1 VAKAKKGPQKG
12 KVPAH
17 LRPYLF
23 GSKKKGGGNVA
34 KKKAVR
40 RQSAGTGGGGR
51 GHRRRSGGGGGMFGG
66 GGLFSG
72 PMIAT
77 VGGATAAAFIGPKI
91 IERLPE
97 SLRTTGSIVGPA
109 VAGLGGGWLIAK
121 MTGNKQ
127 LAAGFAAGIIGPSI
141 GAMLGSL
148 GAKTQM
154 KGLGFV
160 GEPGGASYLPQDLD
174 GLAGDD
180 DDLEG
185 LAGDDDDL
193 EGLGAYEPETV
204 EIV

>member
-23 GSKKKGGGNVA
+23 GNKQKGSGNVA

-40 RQSAGTGGGGR
+40 RKSAGTSGGGR
-51 GHRRRSGGGGGMFGG
+51 GHRRRSGGGGMFGG
-66 GGLFSG
+66 GGLFNG
-72 PMIAT
+72 PMVAT
-77 VGGATAAAFIGPKI
+77 VGGATAASFLGPKI

-97 SLRTTGSIVGPA
+97 NLRTTGSIIGPA

-148 GAKTQM
+148 GAKAQM

-160 GEPGGASYLPQDLD
+160 GNPGGQDYLPNDLE
-174 GLAGDD
+174 GMGGD

-204 EIV
+204 EIVG